1 MMTTRDIRKRFLTRW
16 FAMLEENGVRYC
28 MLRNYDD
35 LYGNP
40 TTDLDMIV
48 SEHSLKCFEQCL
60 RESAEETDFHFV
72 HAARYVNF
80 SWVFWN
86 PLAGFI
92 RVDYETDVRWR
103 LFTVLDAREVL
114 DRSRRHQEFFIPH
127 PEHEIAIL
135 YVAALWRGELTD
147 RYRQQLDK
155 LYAAC
160 SDKDSLREILIV
172 SFGQAGH
179 VLTDYQEDQSNFD
192 QRFFTWLRLSLALR
206 THLIWPRFPGVLKNL
221 WIDGFRFVERV
232 FNAAGVSLL
241 FVSSNEQQPD
251 FSEMLREIEF
261 LFPIKKNLIE
271 QVDLRVGGKSSHNW
285 QMRLRRV
292 RTMFKGGLYIRAY
305 RVEKDADIPRV
316 IRAHTRHIYSRRTF
330 VCGEDSGGRLYFGHV
345 KSGFMASVE
354 GNTAGGQTFSK
365 SFIEF
370 VSDVLERVHSLSPQA
385 EPTGQGLFCVLV
397 GLDGSGK
404 TTLGRNL
411 CDLSVINTRF
421 TGVCYFHWR
430 PKCFRHAEWPLPEFC
445 ETPRKPQLPRN
456 PINTALSLVRIA
468 RNGLLARFAWHLKVR
483 PMVRQGY
490 LVLVDRYFYNYHL
503 DPASVKFSAP
513 ASVLKFMQKLFPAPD
528 LVVKLRAPKDVLL
541 ARKQELSPDEI
552 GRQVERMDSLD
563 VAPARVV
570 TADATL
576 AADQVARNVMVEIV
590 QTQRRG

>member
-1 MMTTRDIRKRFLTRW
+1 MTTRDIRKRFLTR
-16 FAMLEENGVRYC
+16 FFGLLEENGVRYC

-35 LYGNP
+35 LYGNAS
-40 TTDLDMIV
+40 TDLDMIV

-92 RVDYETDVRWR
+92 RVDYETDIRWR
-103 LFTVLDAREVL
+103 LFTVLTAREVL

-135 YVAALWRGELTD
+135 FVAALWRGELTE
-147 RYRQQLDK
+147 RYSLQLSK
-155 LYAAC
+155 LYSAC
-160 SDKDSLREILIV
+160 PDKDSLRETLIN

-179 VLTDYQEDQSNFD
+179 ALTHFEQMQSMYD
-192 QRFFTWLRLSLALR
+192 KRFFTWLRLSLALR

-221 WIDGFRFVERV
+221 WIDAFRFVERV

-241 FVSSNEQQPD
+241 FVSSNKQPPD
-251 FSEMLREIEF
+251 FTEMLREIEF
-261 LFPIKKNLIE
+261 LFPIKKNRIE
-271 QVDLRVGGKSSHNW
+271 QVDLRTGGRSSHNW
-285 QMRLRRV
+285 RMRMRRV
-292 RTMFKGGLYIRAY
+292 QTMFKGGLYIRAY

-316 IRAHTRHIYSRRTF
+316 IRSHTRHIYSRRTF
-330 VCGEDSGGRLYFGHV
+330 VCGEDSSGQLYFGHV
-345 KSGFMASVE
+345 KSGFMASVD
-354 GNTAGGQTFSK
+354 GTAAEGQTFSK

-370 VSDVLERVHSLSPQA
+370 VSDILERGRTLSPQ
-385 EPTGQGLFCVLV
+385 PRSSRPGLFCVLV

-411 CDLSVINTRF
+411 CDLSIINNRF
-421 TGVCYFHWR
+421 AGVRYFHWR
-430 PKCFRHAEWPLPEFC
+430 PKCLRHVEWPLPEFR
-445 ETPRKPQLPRN
+445 ETPRKPQLARS
-456 PINTALSLVRIA
+456 PINTALSCLRIT

-483 PMVRQGY
+483 SMVRQGY

-541 ARKQELSPDEI
+541 ARKQELSPEEI

-576 AADQVARNVMVEIV
+576 SAEQVARNVMAEIT
-590 QTQRRG
+590 QTDPRG

>member
-1 MMTTRDIRKRFLTRW
+1 MTTRDIRKRFLTR
-16 FAMLEENGVRYC
+16 FFGLLEENGVRYC
-28 MLRNYDD
+28 MMRNYDD
-35 LYGNP
+35 LYGNAS
-40 TTDLDMIV
+40 TDLDMIV

-60 RESAEETDFHFV
+60 QVSAEETDFHFV

-103 LFTVLDAREVL
+103 LFTVLNAREVL

-127 PEHEIAIL
+127 PEHEIEIL
-135 YVAALWRGELTD
+135 FVAALWRGELTD
-147 RYRQQLDK
+147 RYRRHLAK
-155 LYAAC
+155 LYASC
-160 SDKDSLREILIV
+160 TDKESLRETLIV
-172 SFGQAGH
+172 AFGQAGH
-179 VLTDYQEDQSNFD
+179 ALTDFAETQSTFD
-192 QRFFTWLRLSLALR
+192 RRFFTWLRLSLALR

-221 WIDGFRFVERV
+221 RIDAFRFVERL

-251 FSEMLREIEF
+251 FAEMLREIEF
-261 LFPIKKNLIE
+261 LFPIKKNRLE
-271 QVDLRVGGKSSHNW
+271 HVDLRDGASSGHGW
-285 QMRLRRV
+285 QMRWRRV

-305 RVEKDADIPRV
+305 RVGNDADMPRV
-316 IRAHTRHIYSRRTF
+316 IRAHARHIYGRRTF
-330 VCGEDSGGRLYFGHV
+330 VCGEDSSGRLYFGHV
-345 KSGFMASVE
+345 KTGFMASVE
-354 GNTAGGQTFSK
+354 GSTVGRQAFSK

-370 VSDVLERVHSLSPQA
+370 VSDVLERARSVSPQA
-385 EPTGQGLFCVLV
+385 GPPRPGLFCVLV

-411 CDLSVINTRF
+411 CDLSVINARF
-421 TGVCYFHWR
+421 AGARYFHWR
-430 PKCFRHAEWPLPEFC
+430 PKCFRHVEWPLPEFR
-445 ETPRKPQLPRN
+445 ETPRKPQLTRN
-456 PINTALSLVRIA
+456 LTNTALSLVRIA
-468 RNGLLARFAWHLKVR
+468 RNGLLARLAWHLKVR

-513 ASVLKFMQKLFPAPD
+513 AGVLKLMQKLFPAPD

-541 ARKQELSPDEI
+541 ARKQELSPEEI

-570 TADATL
+570 IADATL
-576 AADQVARNVMVEIV
+576 SAEQVARNVMAEI
-590 QTQRRG
+590 TKTDTRG

>member
-1 MMTTRDIRKRFLTRW
+1 
-16 FAMLEENGVRYC
+16 
-28 MLRNYDD
+28 
-35 LYGNP
+35 
-40 TTDLDMIV
+40 
-48 SEHSLKCFEQCL
+48 
-60 RESAEETDFHFV
+60 
-72 HAARYVNF
+72 
-80 SWVFWN
+80 
-86 PLAGFI
+86 
-92 RVDYETDVRWR
+92 
-103 LFTVLDAREVL
+103 VL
-114 DRSRRHQEFFIPH
+114 DRSLRHQEFFIPH

-147 RYRQQLDK
+147 RYRKQLGK

-160 SDKDSLREILIV
+160 PDKESLRETLIH

-179 VLTDYQEDQSNFD
+179 ALTDFEEEQSNFD
-192 QRFFTWLRLSLALR
+192 PRFFRWLRLSLALR

-241 FVSSNEQQPD
+241 FVSSNERQPD
-251 FSEMLREIEF
+251 FTEMLREIEF
-261 LFPIKKNLIE
+261 LFPIKKNRIE
-271 QVDLRVGGKSSHNW
+271 QVDLRAGGKASHNW
-285 QMRLRRV
+285 RMRIHRV

-354 GNTAGGQTFSK
+354 GNAVGGQAFSK

-370 VSDVLERVHSLSPQA
+370 VSDVLERVRSLSPV
-385 EPTGQGLFCVLV
+385 EKTGQGLFCVLV

-411 CDLSVINTRF
+411 CDLSVINSRF
-421 TGVCYFHWR
+421 VGVRYFHWR
-430 PKCFRHAEWPLPEFC
+430 PKCFRHVEWPLPEFR
-445 ETPRKPQLPRN
+445 ETPRKPQLSRN
-456 PINTALSLVRIA
+456 LINTLLSVIRIA
-468 RNGLLARFAWHLKVR
+468 RNGLLARLAWHLKVR

-503 DPASVKFSAP
+503 DPASVKFSA
-513 ASVLKFMQKLFPAPD
+513 SVGVLKFMQKHFPAPD

-563 VAPARVV
+563 VSPARDV

-576 AADQVARNVMVEIV
+576 AADQVARNVMAEIA
-590 QTQRRG
+590 QTKRRG

>member
-1 MMTTRDIRKRFLTRW
+1 MTTRDIRKRFITHFFGL
-16 FAMLEENGVRYC
+16 LEENGVRYC

-35 LYGNP
+35 LYGNAA
-40 TTDLDMIV
+40 TDLDMIV

-60 RESAEETDFHFV
+60 RESAQETEFHFV

-103 LFTVLDAREVL
+103 VFTVLEAREVL
-114 DRSRRHQEFFIPH
+114 DRSVRHQEFFIPN

-135 YVAALWRGELTD
+135 FIAALWRGELTD
-147 RYRQQLDK
+147 RYRRQLAK
-155 LYAAC
+155 LYTAC
-160 SDKDSLREILIV
+160 ADKDSLRESLIT

-179 VLTDYQEDQSNFD
+179 LLTDFEKMQSTFD
-192 QRFFTWLRLSLALR
+192 KRFFTWLRLSLILR
-206 THLIWPRFPGVLKNL
+206 THLVWPRFPGVLKNF
-221 WIDGFRFVERV
+221 WIDGRRFVERV

-241 FVSSNEQQPD
+241 VVSSNEQQPD
-251 FSEMLREIEF
+251 FTQMLREIEF
-261 LFPIKKNLIE
+261 LFPIKKNRIE
-271 QVDLRVGGKSSHNW
+271 KVDLRAGGKCLHNW
-285 QMRLRRV
+285 RMRMRRV

-316 IRAHTRHIYSRRTF
+316 IRAHTRHIYSTRTF
-330 VCGEDSGGRLYFGHV
+330 VCGEDSGGQLYFGHV
-345 KSGFMASVE
+345 KSGFMTSVE
-354 GNTAGGQTFSK
+354 ANARGAQTFSK

-370 VSDVLERVHSLSPQA
+370 VSDVLERARSLSGKIEQ
-385 EPTGQGLFCVLV
+385 TGKGLFCVLV

-411 CDLSVINTRF
+411 CDLSVINKRF
-421 TGVCYFHWR
+421 AGVRYFHWR
-430 PKCFRHAEWPLPEFC
+430 PKCFRHVEWPLPEFR
-445 ETPRKPQLPRN
+445 ETPRKPSLARN
-456 PINTALSLVRIA
+456 PINTLLSVVRIT
-468 RNGLLARFAWHLKVR
+468 RNGTLARLAWYLKVR
-483 PMVRQGY
+483 PMVRQGC

-513 ASVLKFMQKLFPAPD
+513 SWVLKFMQNLFPAPD

-541 ARKQELSPDEI
+541 SRKQELSPDEI

-563 VAPARVV
+563 VTPARVV
-570 TADATL
+570 MADATL
-576 AADQVARNVMVEIV
+576 PPHHVARNVMAEIV

>member
-1 MMTTRDIRKRFLTRW
+1 MTTRDIRKRFLTR
-16 FAMLEENGVRYC
+16 FFGLLEANGVRYC

-60 RESAEETDFHFV
+60 RESAEEMDFHFV

-92 RVDYETDVRWR
+92 RVDYETDIRWR
-103 LFTVLDAREVL
+103 VFTVLSAREVL

-135 YVAALWRGELTD
+135 FVAALWRGELTD
-147 RYRQQLDK
+147 RYRHQLGK

-160 SDKDSLREILIV
+160 EDKESLRESLMI

-179 VLTDYQEDQSNFD
+179 AMTDFEDLPSMFD
-192 QRFFTWLRLSLALR
+192 QRFFSWLRLSLALR
-206 THLIWPRFPGVLKNL
+206 THLIWPRFPGVFKNL
-221 WIDGFRFVERV
+221 WIDALRFVERV

-241 FVSSNEQQPD
+241 FVSSNEKQPD
-251 FSEMLREIEF
+251 FTEMLREIEF
-261 LFPIKKNLIE
+261 LFPIKKNLLE
-271 QVDLRVGGKSSHNW
+271 HVDLSKSTLTSHGW
-285 QMRLRRV
+285 RMRWRRV

-305 RVEKDADIPRV
+305 RVTNDSDIPRV
-316 IRAHTRHIYSRRTF
+316 IRSHTRHIYSARTF
-330 VCGEDSGGRLYFGHV
+330 ICGEDSGGKLYFGHA
-345 KSGFMASVE
+345 KSGFMTSVDN
-354 GNTAGGQTFSK
+354 GDDGGMTFRK

-370 VSDVLERVHSLSPQA
+370 VSDVLERAKSLSRQSEALSP
-385 EPTGQGLFCVLV
+385 GLFCVLV

-411 CDLSVINTRF
+411 CDLSVVGDRF
-421 TGVCYFHWR
+421 AGVRYFHWR
-430 PKCFRHAEWPLPEFC
+430 PKVFRRVEWPLPEFK
-445 ETPRKPQLPRN
+445 ETPRKPQMSPGLF
-456 PINTALSLVRIA
+456 NTVLSAFRIT
-468 RNGLLARFAWHLKVR
+468 RNGMLARIAWHLKVR
-483 PMVRQGY
+483 PLVKQGY

-503 DPASVKFSAP
+503 DPTSVKFSAP
-513 ASVLKFMQKLFPAPD
+513 AGLLKFLQRLFPSPD

-541 ARKQELSPDEI
+541 ARKQELSPEQI
-552 GRQVERMDSLD
+552 GIQVQRMDSLD
-563 VAPARVV
+563 VAPAQVV
-570 TADATL
+570 LADATL
-576 AADQVARNVMVEIV
+576 PAEQVARTVMAEMVNSV
-590 QTQRRG
+590 PKN

>member
-1 MMTTRDIRKRFLTRW
+1 MTTRDIRKRFLTR
-16 FAMLEENGVRYC
+16 FFGLLETNGVRYC

-92 RVDYETDVRWR
+92 RVDYETDIRWR
-103 LFTVLDAREVL
+103 VFTVLSAREVL

-135 YVAALWRGELTD
+135 FVAALWRGELTD
-147 RYRQQLDK
+147 RYRLQLRK
-155 LYAAC
+155 LYATC
-160 SDKDSLREILIV
+160 PDKEALRESLII

-179 VLTDYQEDQSNFD
+179 LMTDFEDLHATFD
-192 QRFFTWLRLSLALR
+192 KRFFTWLRLSLALR

-221 WIDGFRFVERV
+221 WIDARRFVERV

-241 FVSSNEQQPD
+241 FVSSNVKQPD
-251 FSEMLREIEF
+251 FTEMLREIEF
-261 LFPIKKNLIE
+261 LFPIKKNRLE
-271 QVDLRVGGKSSHNW
+271 HVDLSKSALSTHSW
-285 QMRLRRV
+285 RMRWRRV

-305 RVEKDADIPRV
+305 RVGKDSDIPRV
-316 IRAHTRHIYSRRTF
+316 IRAHTRHIYSDRTF
-330 VCGEDSGGRLYFGHV
+330 ICGEDSKGKLYFGHA
-345 KSGFMASVE
+345 KSGFMTSVDNVADD
-354 GNTAGGQTFSK
+354 GKTFRK

-370 VSDVLERVHSLSPQA
+370 VSDVLERAKSLSRQSESPQ
-385 EPTGQGLFCVLV
+385 PGLFCVLV

-411 CDLSVINTRF
+411 CDLTVLGNRF
-421 TGVCYFHWR
+421 SGVRYYHWR
-430 PKCFRHAEWPLPEFC
+430 PKVFRQVEWPLPEFKD
-445 ETPRKPQLPRN
+445 TPRKPRLAPN
-456 PINTALSLVRIA
+456 PVNTALSTFRIA
-468 RNGLLARFAWHLKVR
+468 RNGLLAWIAWRWRVR
-483 PMVRQGY
+483 PLVKQGY

-513 ASVLKFMQKLFPAPD
+513 IGVLKFMQKLFPAPD
-528 LVVKLRAPKDVLL
+528 LVVKLRAPQEVLL
-541 ARKQELSPDEI
+541 ARKQELSPEEI
-552 GRQVERMDSLD
+552 GMQVKRMDALD
-563 VAPARVV
+563 VAPAQVV
-570 TADATL
+570 LADATL
-576 AADQVARNVMVEIV
+576 SAEEVARNVMAEIV
-590 QTQRRG
+590 NSASKN